1 MGQLVFMVPPSK
13 GDDEV
18 KATCGRYFGGDGR
31 PMSISDFQCDG
42 AGLSLTA

>member
-13 GDDEV
+13 GGDEV
-18 KATCGRYFGGDGR
+18 KASCGHYLGGDGG

-42 AGLSLTA
+42 AGISLAA